1 MSIKAIFYSKFDPQ
15 EGESGL
21 TGTSRLRLTTSGP
34 KVVHQVPEDSI
45 LTTSDLSSSAHGSIT
60 ASATSTTAPLL
71 SFSTISRFLI
81 PRQSLCGNLISL
93 TPPPLTPNTVP
104 TLVLSYPIC
113 LTSPQYPRNEF
124 IFNFAL
130 VLGEPSTLD
139 VPSYKSVVKKL
150 AHLMRSLEEQ
160 SRFLSEDNA
169 PANSGKIYSL
179 CEMLMEDLNNYCECM
194 IPIDE
199 LNTLNIKLFPT
210 LPNPASVKPWHVPLF
225 TVRIE
230 TMVDENWDLTMLRII
245 PYINGVNS
253 VKRIAVL
260 ADADLKLTKKCVKH
274 LLYYGCVL
282 LLDIFSFH
290 AIYAPTAEF
299 ANMVAKDTDMQR
311 ECARYVNTALTPG
324 QQEEAI
330 IDAAGERRTSGL
342 TNITSSAEEDVW
354 PLTGKGEPID
364 GVTIVQL
371 FANLRQGL
379 TVREWYTQNAN
390 LLANV
395 DLRRFVTFGV
405 IKGFLYR
412 IHRYAIRTQKPGTGQ
427 DTADGDDALTRSM
440 SSEHPLAENY
450 SSSAK
455 KKHRA
460 STKNKTSQS
469 LNAQIMQ
476 YLDGTHCFDEICT
489 DLAISEKL
497 LMERL
502 KHLDMGEVAIIC
514 R

>member
-1 MSIKAIFYSKFDPQ
+1 MLSSHWSP
-15 EGESGL
+15 
-21 TGTSRLRLTTSGP
+21 GP
-34 KVVHQVPEDSI
+34 KIVHQVPEDTI
-45 LTTSDLSSSAHGSIT
+45 WTTSDPSASSNGPPTTSSSN
-60 ASATSTTAPLL
+60 APLL
-71 SFSTISRFLI
+71 SFSTISRFVI

-93 TPPPLTPNTVP
+93 SPPPLTTSTPP

-113 LTSPQYPRNEF
+113 LTSSHYPRNEF

-130 VLGEPSTLD
+130 VLGDPATID

-160 SRFLSEDNA
+160 SHFLSDDTA
-169 PANSGKIYSL
+169 PSNSGRIYSL

-245 PYINGVNS
+245 PFINGVNS

-274 LLYYGCVL
+274 LLYYGCIL
-282 LLDIFSFH
+282 LLDIFSFN

-299 ANMVAKDTDMQR
+299 ANMIAKDTEMQK
-311 ECARYVNTALTPG
+311 ECARYVNTAFALG
-324 QQEEAI
+324 AQEEAI
-330 IDAAGERRTSGL
+330 IDGATERRTSGL
-342 TNITSSAEEDVW
+342 TNATNQDEEIW
-354 PLTGKGEPID
+354 PLTGKGDPVD
-364 GVTIVQL
+364 GVGIVQL

-379 TVREWYTQNAN
+379 TVREWYARNAN
-390 LLANV
+390 MLANI
-395 DLRRFVTFGV
+395 DMRRFVTFGV

-412 IHRYAIRTQKPGTGQ
+412 VHRYAIRTQKGTFSYGPS
-427 DTADGDDALTRSM
+427 DGETAQYPDLTRSM
-440 SSEHPLAENY
+440 SSERHLAEEP
-450 SSSAK
+450 SPRARHRQH
-455 KKHRA
+455 KHSR
-460 STKNKTSQS
+460 SVGKTHAEIQT
-469 LNAQIMQ
+469 LNARIVEF
-476 YLDGTHCFDEICT
+476 LDGTHCFDEICT
-489 DLAISEKL
+489 ELGISEKDL
-497 LMERL
+497 TERL
-502 KHLDMGEVAIIC
+502 KSREMGEVTIIC
-514 R
+514 K